1 MTDER
6 APPLAAWA
14 ALAGALGRAATVA
27 DAAAIR
33 AQAVALPLP
42 PNPKGHE
49 LPLDVLAAYS
59 PADRRAHLLAQY
71 GPALEALAAA
81 ALCRHLRAVIADP
94 AVGAP
99 DAVTTAEA
107 LAALLARH
115 GDARTPLRAR
125 VDEVVSAL
133 VDSARQSTDH
143 LRVLLDTPDGP
154 DLRSIAFDLLR
165 IEAVRWVLEI
175 LGHQS
180 GLASLSEH
188 ARRLSRLTLMRS
200 AETIRAFISK
210 PDLLTLYDNVAVVSQ
225 TDHLLTVALRLL
237 DALRDGEEERTA
249 FVIAEDEAALRAF
262 GKTLN
267 ALANLLA
274 RIAGKAA
281 GRTDVTPSLAV
292 SALEQLTLLHQFC
305 ARLGSSKP
313 PEFAMLEQ
321 VLRHHAHAI
330 AARFHSVLAENPAP
344 PPPGP
349 APSPPNDGDQQP
361 LAVQARALANLL
373 ACVGAAQKNT

>member
-1 MTDER
+1 MT
-6 APPLAAWA
+6 AAGQPTLAAWA
-14 ALAGALGRAATVA
+14 ALAAALGRVATAA
-27 DAAAIR
+27 DAAAVR
-33 AQAVALPLP
+33 AQAATLPLP

-71 GPALEALAAA
+71 GPALDNLVGA
-81 ALCRHLRAVIADP
+81 ALCGHLRAVIADP
-94 AVGAP
+94 AAGAP

-107 LAALLARH
+107 LAALLGRH

-125 VDEVVSAL
+125 LDETVAGL

-154 DLRSIAFDLLR
+154 DLRSIAFDVLR
-165 IEAVRWVLEI
+165 IEGVRWVLEI
-175 LGHQS
+175 LGHHA
-180 GLASLSEH
+180 GLASLSDH

-210 PDLLTLYDNVAVVSQ
+210 PDLLTLYDSVAVVSQ
-225 TDHLLTVALRLL
+225 TDHLLTVAARLL

-249 FVIAEDEAALRAF
+249 FVVPEDEAALRAF

-267 ALANLLA
+267 ALADLLA

-281 GRTDVTPSLAV
+281 GRADVTPGLAV
-292 SALEQLTLLHQFC
+292 SALEQLRFLHQFC
-305 ARLGSSKP
+305 ARLGSAKP

-321 VLRHHAHAI
+321 ALRHHAHSV
-330 AARFHSVLAENPAP
+330 AARFHSVLAANPPAAP
-344 PPPGP
+344 PPASDPTSDPTSDSG
-349 APSPPNDGDQQP
+349 GGQQP
-361 LAVQARALANLL
+361 LAAQARALADLL
-373 ACVGAAQKNT
+373 ACVK